1 MRVAVVFFSAK
12 KREKILEICKALVR
26 GIEAQGHQADV
37 VDGDHDVNT
46 KLTIYQYIVVGTE
59 ATSTFGGKIP
69 EKVGAF
75 LGGAGQVT
83 GRRSFAFV
91 LKSFIS
97 APRAL
102 ARLMN
107 AMEKEGMFLKN
118 SSILT
123 SAVEAEEVGKRLH
136 IAV

>member
-1 MRVAVVFFSAK
+1 MSVAVVYFAGKRRERLREVCRALAK
-12 KREKILEICKALVR
+12 GV
-26 GIEAQGHQADV
+26 EAQGHRADV

-46 KLTIYQYIVVGTE
+46 KLTIYQYVVVGSE
-59 ATSTFGGKIP
+59 AVTTFGGKIP

-83 GRRSFAFV
+83 GKRSFAFV

-102 ARLMN
+102 ARLMQ
-107 AMEKEGMFLKN
+107 AMEKEGMYLKN
-118 SSILT
+118 SMVMN

-136 IAV
+136 IS

>member
-1 MRVAVVFFSAK
+1 MRVAVVFFSGK
-12 KREKILEICKALVR
+12 RREKILEICKALIR
-26 GIEAQGHQADV
+26 GIVAQGHQADI
-37 VDGDHDVNT
+37 VDGDRDVST
-46 KLTIYQYIVVGTE
+46 KLTVYQYIVVGTE
-59 ATSTFGGKIP
+59 ATSTIGGKIP
-69 EKVGAF
+69 EKVGSF
-75 LGGAGQVT
+75 LSGAGQVT

-102 ARLMN
+102 ARLMH

-123 SAVEAEEVGKRLH
+123 SAVEAEEIGKRLH